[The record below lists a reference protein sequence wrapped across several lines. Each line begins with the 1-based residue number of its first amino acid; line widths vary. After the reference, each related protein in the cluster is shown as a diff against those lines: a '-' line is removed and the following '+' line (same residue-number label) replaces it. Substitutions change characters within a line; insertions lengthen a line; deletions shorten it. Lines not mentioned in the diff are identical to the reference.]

1 MVDFEAAVDRII
13 GGLEKKDK
21 VISAVERRTV
31 AFHEAGH
38 AVVGWFLE
46 HAEPLLKVRV
56 WPCRFACQQWRDGI
70 ALFRWISTL
79 AKPEGCLHCGVPCVS
94 KIYPSCYPRGSPPLG
109 LTRKHPYLFTSAWH
123 QELFINLLLARICS
137 ESRRCSRRCRSCRAA
152 RRRWASRSTCPA
164 RTC

>member
-46 HAEPLLKVRV
+46 HAEPLLKVR
-56 WPCRFACQQWRDGI
+56 ACNSWLAQCCCV
-70 ALFRWISTL
+70 ALPTHR
-79 AKPEGCLHCGVPCVS
+79 
-94 KIYPSCYPRGSPPLG
+94 
-109 LTRKHPYLFTSAWH
+109 
-123 QELFINLLLARICS
+123 
-137 ESRRCSRRCRSCRAA
+137 
-152 RRRWASRSTCPA
+152 
-164 RTC
+164 